1 MCPRNEHWIFHALIE
16 GCGSPQRKHRKGKAG
31 KKGKRE
37 KVPYHGTTLHHVL
50 SPFDEDAQ
58 LPAHLPAL
66 GQQFPLASTRASQ
79 LLSLPAQLLGQTA
92 N

>member
-50 SPFDEDAQ
+50 SPCDEDAQ
-58 LPAHLPAL
+58 LPAHLPAR
-66 GQQFPLASTRASQ
+66 GQQFLLASTRASQ